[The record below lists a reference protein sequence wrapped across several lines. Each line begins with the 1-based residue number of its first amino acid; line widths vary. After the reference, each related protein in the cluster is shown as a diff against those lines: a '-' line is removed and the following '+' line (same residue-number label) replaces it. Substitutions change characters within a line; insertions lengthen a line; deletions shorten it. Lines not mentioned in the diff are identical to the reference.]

1 VQLGRLP
8 TSWGKPQNENVL
20 GRGRYIPIAPASER
34 KNGKQPRPEHVNCKS
49 AVKAIVVDGIEK
61 GQTVRVCNDPK
72 CTTHFPPQ
80 PQTRARQREA
90 VRAQVRQRNEAEQRL
105 FALRNLVLSE
115 VVKKVS
121 VPLTHA
127 SLQLVAYLVVK
138 GIPYE
143 QTIRLAKRR
152 KLVAGRDASSR
163 VELEK
168 KFVSLVKESDDA
180 ELARLI
186 VEAGLIDAVSY
197 AREIEKG
204 EPLQLAA
211 HAYGVDIGA
220 IRVDT
225 TKEKKAKTKNS
236 GTKKAAAA
244 S

>member
-1 VQLGRLP
+1 
-8 TSWGKPQNENVL
+8 
-20 GRGRYIPIAPASER
+20 
-34 KNGKQPRPEHVNCKS
+34 
-49 AVKAIVVDGIEK
+49 
-61 GQTVRVCNDPK
+61 
-72 CTTHFPPQ
+72 
-80 PQTRARQREA
+80 
-90 VRAQVRQRNEAEQRL
+90 
-105 FALRNLVLSE
+105 
-115 VVKKVS
+115 
-121 VPLTHA
+121 
-127 SLQLVAYLVVK
+127 VAYLVVK

-152 KLVAGRDASSR
+152 KLVTGRDAPSR

-168 KFVSLVKESDDA
+168 KFVSLLKESDDA

-211 HAYGVDIGA
+211 HVYGVDIGA

-225 TKEKKAKTKNS
+225 TKEKKAKAKNS

-244 S
+244 SYFPVQNGGS